1 MKLSRVMLLG
11 TSVLV
16 SCAVPALAH
25 AQSTDAPPPPAG
37 APDDQQSSKAKSGA
51 DASAASGDIIV
62 TGERNNQF
70 GTDTAQSGSFRNAKI
85 LDIPMTVSV
94 IPDALLKS
102 QQAVDLI
109 DAVRNTAGV
118 SSSGVGPASY
128 NNITIRGI
136 AVDTRSSY
144 KMDGTLNILSSTSFP
159 LEDKDRVEILKGAS
173 AIYYG
178 FSPPSGIVNFVMKR
192 ATPDLYIGV
201 RGFGDANGGYGGHV
215 DVGDTFGVFGFRI
228 NGVAAHQDT
237 GITFAK
243 GDRYLA
249 SGTFDVKPTSKLTL
263 SADVEWF
270 KRSIIEP
277 ATFIIP
283 NGATKIPDL
292 KYLDPSKNIGGL
304 DWDANKTEEL
314 NMLFKGAWKF
324 AKDWDVTAYW
334 GHSRLTRLR
343 YNPGFAPGR
352 GLTPSATAS
361 TASYLAALDPTSLTF
376 GQGVI
381 RYGTK
386 VQNALYNNTSYAV
399 ELHGKITTGDIT
411 NSILLGASRSLRS
424 LGGSP
429 ATPRTTIFSNFTN
442 PVIVPNPNAVIDTP
456 PTPSSIDDKGLYA
469 FDDLSYK
476 NIIHLTGGVRVTDY
490 TNDGSTNT
498 VTKTPYHVTPTAVSA
513 GVIVKPT
520 EWSSLYGTYIQG
532 LEENSIASNNV
543 DNVNTVFAP
552 ISSKLYEAGLKLQPR
567 KNLLIQLA
575 YFDITRFGAYNERVP
590 TGAPAGTQ
598 PHGYGDATQTYRG
611 FEGSIG
617 GYVIPDLAI
626 NATLMLL
633 KARTRNP
640 STVNVTRPGGTPSV
654 SWSLSGEYTL
664 SWLTPDLKVSAG
676 AFHTGNQAIDDT
688 DKAFTD
694 PYTTFDIGASYT
706 FKVGQHS
713 LVARVNGQNIT
724 NKRYWA
730 AVGAGALA
738 ESLPGTV
745 KFSLAFNY

>member
-1 MKLSRVMLLG
+1 MKLSRVLLLG
-11 TSVLV
+11 TSMLV
-16 SCAVPALAH
+16 SGAMPGLAY
-25 AQSTDAPPPPAG
+25 AQATDAPPQAAPA
-37 APDDQQSSKAKSGA
+37 DQ
-51 DASAASGDIIV
+51 SAATDKDSAPAEDIVV

-136 AVDTRSSY
+136 TVDTRSSY
-144 KMDGTLNILSSTSFP
+144 KLDGTLNILSSTAFP

-192 ATPDLYIGV
+192 PTPELYVGV
-201 RGFGDANGGYGGHV
+201 RAFGDSNGGYGGHL
-215 DVGDTFGVFGFRI
+215 DLGDTVGIFGFRI
-228 NGVAAHQDT
+228 NAVAARQDT

-249 SGTFDVKPTSKLTL
+249 SGTFDLKPTSKLTL

-270 KRSIIEP
+270 KRGIVEP

-283 NGATKIPDL
+283 NGATKLPPL
-292 KYLDPSKNIGGL
+292 AYLDPSKNIGGL
-304 DWDANKTEEL
+304 SWDTNRTEEL
-314 NMLFKGAWKF
+314 NLLFKGVWKF

-334 GHSRLTRLR
+334 GRSHLNRLR
-343 YNPGFAPGR
+343 YNPGFVPGNV
-352 GLTPSATAS
+352 
-361 TASYLAALDPTSLTF
+361 TSLQTAAQIATYNAAVTPGSPTF
-376 GQGVI
+376 GAGAV
-381 RYGTK
+381 RFGTNI
-386 VQNALYNNTSYAV
+386 QNAIYENISYAV

-411 NSILLGASRSLRS
+411 NNILIGASRSLRS

-429 ATPRTTIFSNFTN
+429 ATPRTLVTGDNFLN
-442 PVIVPNPNAVIDTP
+442 PIIVPNPYALVAKP
-456 PTPSSIDDKGLYA
+456 PIPSTIDDKGLYA
-469 FDDLSYK
+469 FDDLSFK

-490 TNDGSTNT
+490 TNDGSTNSN
-498 VTKTPYHVTPTAVSA
+498 TKAPYNVKPTAWS
-513 GVIVKPT
+513 GGLIVKPM
-520 EWSSLYGTYIQG
+520 EWASLYGTYIQG
-532 LEENSIASNNV
+532 LEENAIASNNV
-543 DNVNTVFAP
+543 DNAQAVFPP
-552 ISSKLYEAGLKLQPR
+552 ISSTLYEAGLKLQPR

-575 YFDITRFGAYNERVP
+575 YFDIKREGAYNERIDPV
-590 TGAPAGTQ
+590 TKVL
-598 PHGYGDATQTYRG
+598 HGFGDATQTYRG
-611 FEGSIG
+611 FEGSVS

-633 KARTRNP
+633 KARTFQAANP
-640 STVNVTRPGGTPSV
+640 NSPHTFPGGTPDV
-654 SWSLSGEYTL
+654 SWSLSGEYTV
-664 SWLTPDLKVSAG
+664 SWLTPKLKVSAG
-676 AFHTGNQAIDDT
+676 AFHTGKQAVDDT
-688 DKAFTD
+688 NKAFTD
-694 PYTTFDIGASYT
+694 PYTTFDIGASYA
-706 FKVGQHS
+706 FELGGHK

-730 AVGAGALA
+730 AVGGGALA
-738 ESLPGTV
+738 ESLPSTV